1 MIYSQSLFRIWIEV
15 SLKIVT
21 SISELAAVR
30 REWEKDSFNVGLV
43 PTMGAL
49 HDGHLSLIDQIRPS
63 VDKVVVSIFVN
74 PKQFGPNED
83 FEKYPRTFMEDR
95 SLLEGKKVDLLFM
108 PAAEEFYPKD
118 FSNSISNIRFSNILC
133 GAARPGHFDGVLT
146 VVMKLF
152 SVVKPRAAIFGKK
165 DFQQLQLIKS
175 MVKDFCLD
183 ILILEGPVVRE
194 TSGLAMSSRNRYLT
208 DAERQKAAVIHRALK
223 AIKNKV
229 EQSIVRKDHL
239 ISMAA
244 ELITEKNSISIEYIE
259 IRKPSLEPFDDEI
272 RAPAVVLAAVKLG
285 SVRLIDNLEIHE

>member
-1 MIYSQSLFRIWIEV
+1 M
-15 SLKIVT
+15 KIVT